1 MCRLHVLST
10 LNWLLQFEFEL
21 SGIGGFCR
29 NRYPRCVSVAG
40 FIARISPDTIPE
52 RTATPA
58 TAAVAVV
65 SSVTLPE

>member
-10 LNWLLQFEFEL
+10 LNWLLIFEVEL

-29 NRYPRCVSVAG
+29 NRYPRGVSVAG
-40 FIARISPDTIPE
+40 FVARISPDTIPE
-52 RTATPA
+52 RTATPVI
-58 TAAVAVV
+58 VAV